1 MNWEAISALAEVV
14 GVIAIVVSLIYVAIQ
29 IRTQIR
35 ESRIA
40 AMHEIAEAYRDAM
53 KGLGDIEFLEI
64 MDKAHQ
70 DFDSLTDP
78 ERIVLIVTYLS
89 VFRVCEEA
97 FIQFELGRLDKRYW
111 DGMEKETKILLGV
124 PSAERFWTM
133 RHFLFD
139 ETFQQYVSS
148 LQATDWKLE

>member
-1 MNWEAISALAEVV
+1 
-14 GVIAIVVSLIYVAIQ
+14 
-29 IRTQIR
+29 
-35 ESRIA
+35 
-40 AMHEIAEAYRDAM
+40 MHEIAEAYRDAM